1 LLCVVGVGLDRV
13 QSRGGLLYAGGLAVE
28 LGVEGDVL
36 S

>member
-1 LLCVVGVGLDRV
+1 LFVVAVGLDRV
-13 QSRGGLLYAGGLAVE
+13 QSRGGLLNAGELAVE

>member
-1 LLCVVGVGLDRV
+1 LFAVAVGLDGV
-13 QSRGGLLYAGGLAVE
+13 QSSGGLLNAGELAVE